1 MKKKFIWKISIDMVM
16 TVLLLFLMA
25 KQITGESAHEWLG
38 TGMMILWLLHNI
50 LNRSWYTHLFKGRYT
65 PTRVFQTSINLM
77 VFLFMFGLMGS
88 GIVLSR
94 EVFAF
99 LPISGGMATAR
110 TIHML
115 SAFWG
120 YVLMALHLGL
130 HWNMILGMAKKNV
143 GKTIGFG
150 VGIVCRC
157 AAICIAGYGLYA
169 FFKNQFLAY
178 MLLTSD
184 FVFFDFERPQ
194 ILFFMEYI
202 GIMGLFIFLAHYTG
216 KGTYALMGRR
226 KHFAAQKEK

>member
-1 MKKKFIWKISIDMVM
+1 
-16 TVLLLFLMA
+16 
-25 KQITGESAHEWLG
+25 
-38 TGMMILWLLHNI
+38 
-50 LNRSWYTHLFKGRYT
+50 
-65 PTRVFQTSINLM
+65 
-77 VFLFMFGLMGS
+77 
-88 GIVLSR
+88 
-94 EVFAF
+94 
-99 LPISGGMATAR
+99 
-110 TIHML
+110 
-115 SAFWG
+115 
-120 YVLMALHLGL
+120 MALHLGL

-143 GKTIGFG
+143 GKTIGVG

-157 AAICIAGYGLYA
+157 AAICIAEYGLYA